1 MIMTDS
7 QTVSGYNVK
16 YATAASMKK
25 NSQLFV
31 KLRPSLTKACF
42 RRKLGEAVVTSV
54 RHQLCQ
60 NGARSFSNY
69 LLNEKFDESEAV
81 VA

>member
-1 MIMTDS
+1 M
-7 QTVSGYNVK
+7 
-16 YATAASMKK
+16 
-25 NSQLFV
+25 
-31 KLRPSLTKACF
+31 
-42 RRKLGEAVVTSV
+42 

-81 VA
+81 VASKEKLTGNGVKEPRKPLERLTRHKKRIGCKDLL